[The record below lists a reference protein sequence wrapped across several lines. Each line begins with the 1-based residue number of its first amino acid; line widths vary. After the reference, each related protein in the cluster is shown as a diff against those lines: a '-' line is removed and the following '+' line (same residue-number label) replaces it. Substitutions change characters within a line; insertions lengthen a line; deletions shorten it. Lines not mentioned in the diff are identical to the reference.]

1 MPAPVLVLVLVLLAP
16 PLSARPPGAAEILRI
31 VDPSP
36 LDAAERAL
44 LASLQGLVNRPGAA
58 LWVAGGGFARIIPA
72 QLEEEGARVVRGAPL
87 WELVEF
93 HRDAFEGVI
102 LCDVAD
108 RSLNVAFSLAG
119 VRRALVFDASFE
131 RRARDLR
138 LRVVADVRGLDEAAA
153 FQRWQPL
160 FARGLLA
167 EQPPAKPLHLRDL
180 LVARGA
186 FVFSDVE
193 PERRTDF
200 VRGLGPQ
207 ALVLGWGR
215 DEYEFVRD
223 VSRGGGAVVPSDWA
237 LNLSALAR
245 LDADI
250 PARARPPAPAP
261 VEAGERIVAFV
272 MSDGDN
278 VQWLLNSFTEP
289 DRGWWG
295 SPHRGRIPMTW
306 EMAPLLTEFAPRV
319 LAWFYARATAGGGDD
334 FVAGPSGHGYFF
346 PGVAARERPAL
357 AQQAARAS
365 LRAQLPLITVLNAGG
380 TMDDARAH
388 LAQPGVHGV
397 LYKDYARYDQQRGR
411 ILWHDDKPAVS
422 YRFLLWEPKPEH
434 SPEGVAQAV
443 AAMPA
448 DPANDP
454 GSYALVNVHA
464 WSWRAIGGPMEA
476 VKRTVDRLPPRTRV
490 VTAGEF
496 FALLNRHRDALQR
509 HAAPAA
515 APR

>member
-1 MPAPVLVLVLVLLAP
+1 MPALVLVLLLAFVLAP
-16 PLSARPPGAAEILRI
+16 ALAARPPGVADILRV
-31 VDPSP
+31 VDPAP

-44 LASLQGLVNRPGAA
+44 LASLQGLANRREAA
-58 LWVAGGGFARIIPA
+58 LWVDGGGFARIIPG
-72 QLEEEGARVVRGAPL
+72 QLEAEGVRIGRGTPL
-87 WELVEF
+87 WELVDF
-93 HRDAFEGVI
+93 HRDACEGVI
-102 LCDVAD
+102 LCDVND

-119 VRRALVFDASFE
+119 VRRGLVLDASLE

-138 LRVVADVRGLDEAAA
+138 LPVLADVRGLDEAAA

-186 FVFSDVE
+186 FVFADVSS
-193 PERRTDF
+193 ERRAEF
-200 VRGLGPQ
+200 VRGLGPA

-223 VSRGGGAVVPSDWA
+223 VSRGGGAAVPSDWA

-245 LDADI
+245 LDAEI
-250 PARARPPAPAP
+250 PARPRPPSPAP
-261 VEAGERIVAFV
+261 VAAGDRIVAFV

-278 VQWLLNSFTEP
+278 VQWLLNSFTDT
-289 DRGWWG
+289 DRGWWA

-306 EMAPLLTEFAPRV
+306 EMAPLLAEFAPRV

-346 PGVAARERPAL
+346 PGHAGRDLPAL
-357 AQQAARAS
+357 AREAARAS
-365 LRAQLPLITVLNAGG
+365 LRAQLPLVTVLNAGG
-380 TMDDARAH
+380 TMDDARAY
-388 LAQPGVHGV
+388 LAHPGVHGV
-397 LYKDYARYDQQRGR
+397 LYKDYAPYHRGQGR
-411 ILWHDDKPAVS
+411 ILWHDDRPAVS
-422 YRFLLWEPKPEH
+422 YRFLLWEPNPEN
-434 SPEGVAQAV
+434 SPEAVARAV

-448 DPANDP
+448 DPASDP

-464 WSWRAIGGPMEA
+464 WSWRALGGPMEA
-476 VKRTVDRLPPRTRV
+476 VKRTVDQFPPRTRV

-496 FALLNRHRDALQR
+496 FALLHRHRAALQAHR
-509 HAAPAA
+509 P
-515 APR
+515 